1 MRLAREQWVTGG
13 FDIQHML
20 LLLGE
25 AFVDRYEGDGHA
37 AWARVDAAWPAF
49 EQSMLGRV
57 RVVRSQMVH
66 VRGASALAAV
76 ADARDRAARS
86 ALLNVADRAARE
98 LMSDPIAAFRPAG
111 ELLRAG
117 IAALRGQPERALILL
132 ERAAS
137 EFDTVDMAL

>member
-1 MRLAREQWVTGG
+1 
-13 FDIQHML
+13 ML

-37 AWARVDAAWPAF
+37 AWARVDAPWPAF

-66 VRGASALAAV
+66 VRGASALAAA

-98 LMSDPIAAFRPAG
+98 LMSDPIAAFRPTG